1 MKGAIATVELFAS
14 DGEAP
19 PRRLS
24 LVVAAPERCS
34 SGEGWECRVALA
46 DLYPAQI
53 VVGLDSL
60 DALARALG
68 QARAWLAE
76 LAGRGQTLTR
86 DRAGETPFE
95 LR

>member
-1 MKGAIATVELFAS
+1 MKDAIATVDFFAS
-14 DGEAP
+14 DGQMA

-24 LVVAAPERCS
+24 LVVGAPERCS
-34 SGEGWECRVALA
+34 TGANWQCRVTLA
-46 DLYPAQI
+46 DLYPAQV

-76 LAGRGQTLTR
+76 LHGQGQTLTR
-86 DRAGETPFE
+86 DRSGETPFE
-95 LR
+95 ML